1 MTEQIQ
7 RRAPIDGNWV
17 RDVVVMILL
26 GAALGLAFN
35 WRGLAARPSWGVA
48 WVGKDLA
55 AEMVSLDDL
64 TAAADTP
71 RIDTDDPMA
80 IAGGG
85 AADGL
90 PEIPDLDRPIEVQRD
105 AVKRFWD
112 VRAALLIDAREPD
125 EYAEGHIPGAINL
138 PYDIAVGDP
147 DGLMRL
153 DSGGRPMIVY
163 CGGGDCELSMSLAW
177 ELIANGQTK
186 VMVYTGGYP
195 EWVEAGH
202 ETATGEAG

>member
-1 MTEQIQ
+1 MAEST
-7 RRAPIDGNWV
+7 RARAAEDERWI
-17 RDVVVMILL
+17 RDAVVIVLL
-26 GAALGLAFN
+26 GAALGIAFN

-48 WVGKDLA
+48 WIGRDLA

-64 TAAADTP
+64 SAGTEVA

-80 IAGGG
+80 IAGAG

-90 PEIPDLDRPIEVQRD
+90 PEIPDLDRPIEVQLD
-105 AVKRFWD
+105 AVKRFTD
-112 VRAALLIDAREPD
+112 ARAALLIDAREPD

-153 DSGGRPMIVY
+153 DAGGRPLIVY

-177 ELIANGQTK
+177 ELLANGQTK

-195 EWVEAGH
+195 EWVEAGY
-202 ETATGEAG
+202 ETGTGEAG